1 MLIRY
6 SSLDLVSVANSL
18 NLQRTTINE
27 LENEVVLGRQE
38 IESLRNVLNGD
49 NGGRRKRRNL
59 GLLQEQRNTFARAAK
74 AVNNRN
80 VLLMVLLK
88 ADLVRLRRELSA
100 FIKQVVTNT
109 AGLDIPALVSM
120 AEEAIDMADNVIVVA
135 KLKIAAIENEYQI
148 IIQVVGNGNSIPTL
162 PPLIKPTTTS
172 SVSPAAS
179 TTPCSIRR
187 PYCGWFILIL
197 SFFYEEFYNLLNE
210 TTEVS

>member
-1 MLIRY
+1 M
-6 SSLDLVSVANSL
+6 ANSL

-38 IESLRNVLNGD
+38 IESLQNVLNGE

-88 ADLVRLRRELSA
+88 ADLVQLRRRLSA

-120 AEEAIDMADNVIVVA
+120 AEEAIDM
-135 KLKIAAIENEYQI
+135 LKIFAIENEYQI

-172 SVSPAAS
+172 SVFTS
-179 TTPCSIRR
+179 SIN
-187 PYCGWFILIL
+187 YTMQYQKTLLWLVYFN
-197 SFFYEEFYNLLNE
+197 SFFFL
-210 TTEVS
+210 

>member
-1 MLIRY
+1 M
-6 SSLDLVSVANSL
+6 ANSL
-18 NLQRTTINE
+18 NLQRTIINE

-38 IESLRNVLNGD
+38 IESLRNVLNGE

-88 ADLVRLRRELSA
+88 ADLVQLRRRLSA

-172 SVSPAAS
+172 SVFTS
-179 TTPCSIRR
+179 SIN
-187 PYCGWFILIL
+187 YTMQYQKTLLWLVYFN
-197 SFFYEEFYNLLNE
+197 SFFFL
-210 TTEVS
+210 